1 MQENSFHTVTHID
14 QMHAEPNKGGLYKNQ
29 SIDSTDRR
37 SREGTCYFTNLY
49 YFPIEKYLNN

>member
-14 QMHAEPNKGGLYKNQ
+14 QMHAEPNKGVLYKNQ

-37 SREGTCYFTNLY
+37 WREGTFVLLPDRKI
-49 YFPIEKYLNN
+49 FE